1 MQTRVRKWGNS
12 LALRIPGTMA
22 SDLGLTAESRV
33 DLRMHGG
40 KLEVTP
46 VADEPLRLDDLLA
59 AVRED
64 NLHGEYDTGEPMG
77 REEC

>member
-33 DLRMHGG
+33 NLRMYDG

-46 VADEPLRLDDLLA
+46 LADEPLHLDDLLA
-59 AVRED
+59 SVTKD
-64 NLHGEYDTGEPMG
+64 NLHGEYDTGVPVG